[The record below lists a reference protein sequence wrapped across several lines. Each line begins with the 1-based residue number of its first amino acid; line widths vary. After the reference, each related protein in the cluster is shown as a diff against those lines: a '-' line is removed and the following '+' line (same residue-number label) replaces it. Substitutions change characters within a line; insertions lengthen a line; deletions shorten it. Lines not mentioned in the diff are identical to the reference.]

1 MPKTIFYCAR
11 CRRGVGRLKAKPV
24 FKKHKRFAKPKA
36 FKCPYCGAFLK
47 LRRRK

>member
-24 FKKHKRFAKPKA
+24 FKKRKRFPIA
-36 FKCPYCGAFLK
+36 FKCPHCGAFLK
-47 LRRRK
+47 RRRRK